1 MPRSTRLY
9 QGPILAG
16 SRVVHRKFIR
26 TLFQKGTRP
35 LFEDAEISLHVL
47 FVREKQGRQHL
58 IVDARET
65 NRHFKRPPSVALARP
80 EALAG
85 LERSADSRFWIST
98 VDVRD
103 AFHRMAVSE
112 DLSDCLALPGGT
124 AREFGVYE
132 LDGKPLDVVDYLW
145 RCCRCLPMGFRW
157 AVYLTQ
163 QAKTAMVVEA
173 TSIAESELL
182 HDRQVNLSVWNTG
195 PGLLSVSTTSGP
207 LLWDREEVDQVMGR
221 ISHEL
226 CSRGLLTLELC
237 LASRCRDFLGIDLDG
252 EKLRTRAASA
262 QHEELRLALHWVLE
276 HRWVSG
282 QKLERVVD
290 LHMYG
295 ASASFIR
302 VRGVVQIPA
311 GAL

>member
-1 MPRSTRLY
+1 M
-9 QGPILAG
+9 
-16 SRVVHRKFIR
+16 
-26 TLFQKGTRP
+26 
-35 LFEDAEISLHVL
+35 
-47 FVREKQGRQHL
+47 QGRQRL

-85 LERSADSRFWIST
+85 LECSADSRFWIST

-103 AFHRMAVSE
+103 AFHRMAVPE

-132 LDGKPLDVVDYLW
+132 LDAKPLGVCGCW
-145 RCCRCLPMGFRW
+145 CPPMGFRW

-182 HDRQVNLSVWNTG
+182 LDRQVNLSVWNTG
-195 PGLLSVSTTSGP
+195 PGLLSVSTTWGP

-221 ISHEL
+221 ISHEI

-252 EKLRTRAASA
+252 ERLCPRAASA

-276 HRWVSG
+276 HQWVSG